1 MFSYAAYAMST
12 PAILPSP
19 KQLSEHVYAWIGPLP
34 GPSKDNQG
42 YRMNLLFVV
51 GKNAVAVIDT
61 GYTEAMA
68 KEMLFHIRAI
78 TDKPI
83 KYAINT
89 NSQPHRFM
97 GNPVFRE
104 AGASI
109 LAHEHTANRMNA
121 QGGNFAGFI
130 ERILELPE
138 NSVKI
143 PKKPDRLIKNDTKLD
158 LGDLIISLK
167 NLGPAHTPAQLVIE
181 VAKDKLVYTGDILY
195 AGRVLAILPDS
206 NTKSWISAFDKLKD
220 YGDVTFIPGH
230 GQPGKLKDFE
240 FSTREYLTLLHDHM
254 NKMVD
259 EGVDL
264 QEAIEKLDQSKYSN
278 LVNYEELSG
287 RNANITY
294 VEREAASFE

>member
-1 MFSYAAYAMST
+1 MFSYATHAMST

-19 KQLSEHVYAWIGPLP
+19 KQLSEHVFAWIGPLP

-51 GKNAVAVIDT
+51 GKEAVAVIDT

-109 LAHEHTANRMNA
+109 IAHEHTANRMNA

-130 ERILELPE
+130 ERILELPN

-158 LGDLIISLK
+158 LGDLILTLK

-220 YGDVTFIPGH
+220 YGDITFVPGH